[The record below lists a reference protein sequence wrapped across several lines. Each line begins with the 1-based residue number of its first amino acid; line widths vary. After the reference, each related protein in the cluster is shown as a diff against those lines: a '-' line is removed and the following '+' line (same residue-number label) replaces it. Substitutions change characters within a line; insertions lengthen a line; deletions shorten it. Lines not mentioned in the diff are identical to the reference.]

1 MSLSVDISHQ
11 IGDLTVDVA
20 FQAPNG
26 ITALFGKSGS
36 GKTTVINAVAGL
48 LTPNDGRIATQ
59 SEVLFDSNAKINVPV
74 HRRRLGYVFQ
84 DSRLFPHLTVQGN
97 LTYGMRFAPKQS
109 TGPNLEDITELLGI
123 TPLLHRRSG
132 SLSGGEKQ
140 RVAIGRALLS
150 HPRMLLMDEPL
161 AALDSARKDEILPF
175 LEQLRDTTGVPILY
189 VSHSVAEVARL
200 ATTVV
205 VLENGKMVQ
214 AGSTE
219 QVFSDPA
226 MVRQLGIRK
235 AGSVLPAEVKEHHND
250 GLTELSVSGGRLFL
264 PQINLPPTAST
275 RVRIL
280 AQDVILSRDLP
291 AGLSALNVL
300 SGTIT
305 DIRSGGGP
313 GVVVQ
318 MRCGSDLLLARITQ
332 RSANA
337 LHLEPGLPCHAI
349 VKSVSV
355 ARHDVGNT

>member
-1 MSLSVDISHQ
+1 MSLSVDICHQ
-11 IGDLTVDVA
+11 LGDLTVEVA
-20 FQAPNG
+20 FQAPSG

-48 LTPNDGRIATQ
+48 LTPNSGRITTQ
-59 SEVLFDSNAKINVPV
+59 SEVLFDSEAGINVPV

-97 LTYGMRFAPKQS
+97 LNYGKRFAPKGRS
-109 TGPNLEDITELLGI
+109 GLTLEDVTQLLGI
-123 TPLLHRRSG
+123 APLLHRRPG

-175 LEQLRDTTGVPILY
+175 LEQLRDATGLPILY

-205 VLENGKMVQ
+205 VLENGKVAQ
-214 AGSTE
+214 AGTTE

-226 MVRQLGIRK
+226 MVRQLGLRE
-235 AGSVLPAEVKEHHND
+235 AGSVLTADVKAHHSD

-264 PQINLPPTAST
+264 PQINLEPTAKT

-291 AGLSALNVL
+291 VGLSALNIL

-305 DIRSGGGP
+305 EIRAGGGP

-318 MRCGSDLLLARITQ
+318 IRCGNDLLLARITQ
-332 RSANA
+332 RSANVLQLA
-337 LHLEPGLPCHAI
+337 PGAPCHAVI
-349 VKSVSV
+349 KSVSV
-355 ARHDVGNT
+355 ARHDVGHT